1 MGSLSGEKLTQMKK
15 RTNEEIVSWVK
26 ADFDDRREKRRS
38 FEQSW
43 LLNMNFLIGNQYS
56 YINPRGEIEVQGK
69 AYPWE
74 SREVFNHIAPIIE
87 SRLAKLGRVRPSL
100 GVRPAGSSVG
110 DLEKAKTSKTIL
122 DSVSAN
128 LNLSKIIGDATVWS
142 EVCGTAFYKAVWN
155 ESAGSVVGFTESG
168 LEQENGNKVGKKIS
182 GFETIEDVKSLLEN
196 SQISGKIAENSQ
208 NNAKNI
214 LNCAENNLKSQKT
227 YQNIPNKDQNIQE
240 IDENTSKNTKNIQKN
255 TKKYPL
261 FEGDVSVMVCS
272 PFEIYPESSGASEVD
287 ELASIIHARV
297 VDAEKI
303 EEVYGVKVVGE
314 TLNTLAIDLEK
325 AGFDLNAGASVYKKM
340 VGGKKDNQVLLIERW
355 EKPSQLNPEGRLT
368 IIAGDEL
375 LFDGAMPYEAYP
387 FVKQVSSPTIGSF
400 WGTSIIDRCIPVQR
414 AYNAIKNRKLEC
426 IARLCGGVLAVE
438 EGSVDID
445 DLESDGLAPGKI
457 LVYRSGSPVP
467 SFMPAGTIPNEL
479 SEEEERLKNELISL
493 TGVSELM
500 RNSALPNSVT
510 SGTAINLLIEQ
521 DDTRL
526 SASAENIRNSLLIL
540 SKNILNLYKKFAT
553 TPKLSKVLDENGDL
567 QLFYWSGADISSD
580 DVVLETSNEL
590 SESIASRK
598 NMVLELLKLGLLN
611 GEDGRL
617 DEHTKAKVIEMMGF
631 GNWENSTDLM
641 SLQIKRARCENV
653 SADDIVVL
661 EVDNHAVHIKEHTK
675 HILEKNLTSG
685 DEFDKLIAHI
695 RMHQMLSGGHLSS
708 DRNYVVRKNIHLF
721 G

>member
-1 MGSLSGEKLTQMKK
+1 M
-15 RTNEEIVSWVK
+15 
-26 ADFDDRREKRRS
+26 
-38 FEQSW
+38 
-43 LLNMNFLIGNQYS
+43 
-56 YINPRGEIEVQGK
+56 
-69 AYPWE
+69 
-74 SREVFNHIAPIIE
+74 
-87 SRLAKLGRVRPSL
+87 
-100 GVRPAGSSVG
+100 
-110 DLEKAKTSKTIL
+110 SKTIL
-122 DSVSAN
+122 DSVSTS
-128 LNLSKIIGDATVWS
+128 LNLSKVIGDATVWS
-142 EVCGTAFYKAVWN
+142 ETCGTVFYKAVWN
-155 ESAGSVVGFTESG
+155 ESAGRVVGVIEPNESG
-168 LEQENGNKVGKKIS
+168 LGGAEIPRGLPRVSGLEEMRKTIEKSQNAFKNAENLQKYTETNENIQSYTKTNEKVDKS
-182 GFETIEDVKSLLEN
+182 FETTVNVQKS
-196 SQISGKIAENSQ
+196 SFAD
-208 NNAKNI
+208 
-214 LNCAENNLKSQKT
+214 T
-227 YQNIPNKDQNIQE
+227 NIQKYTE
-240 IDENTSKNTKNIQKN
+240 ENENHQTYTKNTKNSPENSKNIQKYTN
-255 TKKYPL
+255 GLPL

-303 EEVYGVKVVGE
+303 EEVYGIKVKGE
-314 TLNTLAIDLEK
+314 TLNTLAVDLEK
-325 AGFDLNAGASVYKKM
+325 AGFDLNAGASIYKKM
-340 VGGKKDNQVLLIERW
+340 VGGKKDGQVLLIERW
-355 EKPSQLNPEGRLT
+355 EKPNKGNPEGRLT
-368 IIAGDEL
+368 IVAGDEL
-375 LFDGAMPYEAYP
+375 LFDGAMPYETYP

-467 SFMPAGTIPNEL
+467 AFMPAGTIPNEL

-500 RNSALPNSVT
+500 RNSALPNAVT

-526 SASAENIRNSLLIL
+526 SASAENIRNSVLVL
-540 SKNILNLYKKFAT
+540 SKIILNLYKRFANT
-553 TPKLSKVLDENGDL
+553 LKLSKVLDENGDL
-567 QLFYWSGADISSD
+567 QLFYWSGDDISSD

-611 GEDGRL
+611 GDDGKL
-617 DEHTKAKVIEMMGF
+617 DEHTKAKVIEMLGF

-653 SADDIVVL
+653 SSEDIIVL
-661 EVDNHAVHIKEHTK
+661 EVDNHEVHIKEHTK
-675 HILEKNLTSG
+675 HILEKNLTQG
-685 DEFDKLIAHI
+685 EEFEKLISHI
-695 RMHQMLSGGHLSS
+695 RMHQVCCGRIQ
-708 DRNYVVRKNIHLF
+708 DERIA
-721 G
+721 